1 MKEFFTNQTN
11 QKRLAIA
18 AAVLVVG
25 ASAFALYTNIAR
37 KPQAAKII
45 PIVRTYTVGNAATAA
60 TATYPGEVR
69 GRYESQ
75 LAFQVA
81 GKIAARM
88 VNVGDSVQAGQ
99 VLLALDP
106 KDVNQSVEAASAQLA
121 SARASYKLA
130 ADNAARYCS
139 LYAQGAVSEAIR
151 DQYNTQL
158 EAASATLRQ
167 AQAQANVSSNQ
178 LGYTQL
184 VSDTA
189 GVVTALNGEVGQ
201 VVGAGTP
208 IATVVRSGEREVQIS
223 VPEGANVSLG
233 QQASVSFWALPG
245 VEATG
250 HVREI
255 ASMADPVTRTYKVC
269 VAVPDLPKAAKLGM
283 TAKVSLGNNHDNLT
297 NSTDSKA
304 VTQASASAPT
314 FTLPAQALYQVN
326 NKTQVW
332 LVQDNKAQ
340 LVDVVVAGYAGNDVI
355 ISQGLSKGDRVITAG
370 LAKLVPEQE
379 VRLEEGGDK

>member
-18 AAVLVVG
+18 AAVLVAG
-25 ASAFALYTNIAR
+25 ASTFALYANIAR

-223 VPEGANVSLG
+223 VPEGANVSVG

-283 TAKVSLGNNHDNLT
+283 TAKVSLGNNHDNTT
-297 NSTDSKA
+297 NSTDSKGD
-304 VTQASASAPT
+304 TQASASAAT

-332 LVQDNKAQ
+332 LVQENKAK

>member
-11 QKRLAIA
+11 QKRLALA

-25 ASAFALYTNIAR
+25 ASAFALYSNIAR

-45 PIVRTYTVGNAATAA
+45 PIVRTYTVGNAAPAA

-223 VPEGANVSLG
+223 VPEGANVSVG

-283 TAKVSLGNNHDNLT
+283 TAKVSLGNTT
-297 NSTDSKA
+297 NSTDSK
-304 VTQASASAPT
+304 VDTQASASAPT

-332 LVQDNKAQ
+332 LVQENKAK

-379 VRLEEGGDK
+379 VRPEEGGDK